1 MQRVK
6 LRTVIASSPPGVE
19 SSERRKRVT
28 TLLGCFLHFDF
39 SFMLWVLFG
48 ALGIPLSDAAGLS
61 PAQKGFV
68 VALPILVGSLLRVP
82 VGVLVDRFGG
92 TRVGVALLGF
102 LFVPLALAAR
112 LTPTLASLVVTG
124 ALLGV
129 AGASFAVALPLASRW
144 FPPHRQGLAMG
155 VAAAGNS
162 GTVVT
167 NLVAPRLALA
177 IGLGATFGAAM
188 VGLAV
193 VLVAFAVL
201 AHEPPQGRS
210 RTARLVLPSLRDPD
224 LRWMCLFYA
233 ITFGGYVGLSSFL
246 PLYLRDAYG
255 VTPIHAGYL
264 TAGLAVLGSCSRPIG
279 GLIADRLGGDRVLS
293 VLLIAIALAYGV
305 EAQQPEL
312 SAMVGALGVS
322 MTCLGLGNGAVF
334 QLVPQRFQRELGAA
348 TGVIGAIGGV
358 GGFVLPTLLGGVRQ
372 YTGGFGYGF
381 AVLCAV
387 AATGAVCLRR
397 LTSRRGRWHEVT
409 LAAQRM

>member
-1 MQRVK
+1 M
-6 LRTVIASSPPGVE
+6 T
-19 SSERRKRVT
+19 
-28 TLLGCFLHFDF
+28 
-39 SFMLWVLFG
+39 
-48 ALGIPLSDAAGLS
+48 
-61 PAQKGFV
+61 V
-68 VALPILVGSLLRVP
+68 VAPPREEVRGGSPFNRESRLAALPGILRERIM
-82 VGVLVDRFGG
+82 VLDGAMGTMLQTYRFGEADFRGDRF
-92 TRVGVALLGF
+92 RD
-102 LFVPLALAAR
+102 
-112 LTPTLASLVVTG
+112 
-124 ALLGV
+124 
-129 AGASFAVALPLASRW
+129 
-144 FPPHRQGLAMG
+144 H
-155 VAAAGNS
+155 
-162 GTVVT
+162 
-167 NLVAPRLALA
+167 PR
-177 IGLGATFGAAM
+177 
-188 VGLAV
+188 
-193 VLVAFAVL
+193 
-201 AHEPPQGRS
+201 
-210 RTARLVLPSLRDPD
+210 D
-224 LRWMCLFYA
+224 LRGDSDLLCLTQPA
-233 ITFGGYVGLSSFL
+233 
-246 PLYLRDAYG
+246 A
-255 VTPIHAGYL
+255 VTAIHAGYL